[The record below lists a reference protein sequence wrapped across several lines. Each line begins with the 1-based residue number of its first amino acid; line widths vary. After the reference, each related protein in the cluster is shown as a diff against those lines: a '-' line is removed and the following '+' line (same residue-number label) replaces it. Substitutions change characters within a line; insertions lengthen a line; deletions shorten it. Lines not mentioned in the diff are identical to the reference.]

1 MTLFQ
6 FLMLAMTAY
15 FSFQVFMHI
24 QKLEDQEEKTE
35 GEGFLNMDAKTLEQ
49 RADEFFIS
57 GDLEKAFLLLD
68 HANIKEPHNAE
79 ILGKMGFILTKLG
92 RDNEAISYYQ
102 EALNI
107 DNDNEMLH
115 NALASLYR
123 KSGVYDKAQNHYEES
138 LKINSSYD
146 ITYYNY
152 GNLLADMQRKSE
164 AYEMYKKALQLNP
177 EFTEA
182 KEEIAKLEDNK

>member
-1 MTLFQ
+1 
-6 FLMLAMTAY
+6 
-15 FSFQVFMHI
+15 MHI
-24 QKLEDQEEKTE
+24 QKLEDQEKNDKDETE
-35 GEGFLNMDAKTLEQ
+35 IFFNMDARTLEK

-57 GDLEKAFLLLD
+57 GDLEKAFVLLD

-79 ILGKMGFILTKLG
+79 ILGKIGFILAKLG

-102 EALNI
+102 EALNS
-107 DNDNEMLH
+107 DYDNEMLH

-123 KSGVYDKAQNHYEES
+123 KNGVYEKAQNHYEES

-164 AYEMYKKALQLNP
+164 AYEMYKKALELNP
-177 EFTEA
+177 DFTEA
-182 KEEIAKLEDNK
+182 KEEMTKLEGSI